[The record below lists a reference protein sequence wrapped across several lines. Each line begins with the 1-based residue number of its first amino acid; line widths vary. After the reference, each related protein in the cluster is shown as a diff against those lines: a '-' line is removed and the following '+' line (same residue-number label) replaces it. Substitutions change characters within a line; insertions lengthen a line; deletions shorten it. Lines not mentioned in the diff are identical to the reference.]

1 MFQLSKLFKYI
12 PINYNINQFMKMTN
26 TNTNTNIN
34 TKTKEL
40 VTITDQAKLYI
51 SNLLKPD
58 NYLNIKVVRGGC
70 NGLNYDFQI
79 ASLNNLSKSIN
90 DCQIDLLDNTIR
102 EAHPRYDIYIAG
114 CKWGK
119 DKVGNMGYL
128 LFKQDAEAMSSSTV
142 EYPISIRF
150 RWKNQ
155 RCEAKVTLVYDALT
169 ETLFTMPPE

>member
-90 DCQIDLLDNTIR
+90 DCQIDLLDNKKIVIDNKSILYMIGSKIDLKHNSMTKELIINN
-102 EAHPRYDIYIAG
+102 PNKKSSCG
-114 CKWGK
+114 CGESF
-119 DKVGNMGYL
+119 KV
-128 LFKQDAEAMSSSTV
+128 
-142 EYPISIRF
+142 
-150 RWKNQ
+150 
-155 RCEAKVTLVYDALT
+155 
-169 ETLFTMPPE
+169 